1 MAATVG
7 FTSCDD
13 YLDKLPDNR
22 MELSSPSDVSKLLV
36 NAYSETN
43 PAYLL
48 EMYLHI
54 KNYVI
59 MSEKNRKKVKSICG
73 IK

>member
-43 PAYLL
+43 PA
-48 EMYLHI
+48 
-54 KNYVI
+54 
-59 MSEKNRKKVKSICG
+59 
-73 IK
+73 

>member
-22 MELSSPSDVSKLLV
+22 MELSSPSALCSVFL
-36 NAYSETN
+36 
-43 PAYLL
+43 PAASRP
-48 EMYLHI
+48 ESRPRI
-54 KNYVI
+54 G
-59 MSEKNRKKVKSICG
+59 SCS
-73 IK
+73 